1 MIRDILIQHGGQ
13 PHIGIKDSP
22 GEDLALATLQG
33 TVLRRPNWVCVG
45 GCCTAATEMEG
56 QRRWVWV
63 MGKKGCLPTHPV
75 ITILYHQQ
83 TPSTNQPSASKSA

>member
-33 TVLRRPNWVCVG
+33 TVLRRPNWVCVWG
-45 GCCTAATEMEG
+45 GAVQQL
-56 QRRWVWV
+56 QRWRDR
-63 MGKKGCLPTHPV
+63 GDG
-75 ITILYHQQ
+75 
-83 TPSTNQPSASKSA
+83 SG